1 MEDKLLENRQL
12 TDEELAVE
20 AQAGSR
26 RSFEEL
32 VRRYSQRL
40 FYFLRPKMLTHQDTE
55 DIIQETFLKT
65 YRNIRR
71 FNFECKFSTWIYT
84 TATRLV
90 ISFYRKKR
98 PNESTFVSIDTS
110 PDPQEQ
116 MIKEEDAKN
125 LWNIA
130 QALRENQFQALWL
143 RYMEDLPLKEI
154 AQVMKKTQIYVRVLL
169 HRARLN
175 LMKQLNPSALPG
187 KLEKAAP
194 AETNLSLL

>member
-1 MEDKLLENRQL
+1 MRQL

-26 RSFEEL
+26 RCFEEL
-32 VRRYSQRL
+32 VRRYSRRL
-40 FYFLRPKMLTHQDTE
+40 FYYLRPKMLTDQDTE

-65 YRNIRR
+65 YRSIRR
-71 FNFECKFSTWIYT
+71 FNFQCKFSTWIYT

-90 ISFYRKKR
+90 ISFYRKKQV
-98 PNESTFVSIDTS
+98 NEATFELTDSS
-110 PDPQEQ
+110 PGPQEQ

-130 QALRENQFQALWL
+130 RTLRQNQFQALWL
-143 RYMEDLPLKEI
+143 RYMEDLSLKEI
-154 AQVMKKTQIYVRVLL
+154 AQIMKKTQIYVRVML

-175 LMKQLNPSALPG
+175 LVKQLNPSAFPG
-187 KLEKAAP
+187 EIKEAA
-194 AETNLSLL
+194 AAQSNLSFL